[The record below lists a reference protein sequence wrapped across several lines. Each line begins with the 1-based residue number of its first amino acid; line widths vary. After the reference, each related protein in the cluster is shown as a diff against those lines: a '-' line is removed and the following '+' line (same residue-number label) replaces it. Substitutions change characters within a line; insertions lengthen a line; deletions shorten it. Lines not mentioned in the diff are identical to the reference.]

1 MKRLST
7 YLLAAAAII
16 AAGCDNNIPETGTVN
31 SAPVS
36 EVVLDEAL
44 ASGLEIDMGSTYSLP
59 EHISYLPVDATNTAQ
74 YYSSSDKN
82 IATVSEEGVLTGVN
96 EGTCTITVRIG
107 SAESE
112 VMAVI
117 DVTVVEPE
125 YIAITGIAFSQQNP
139 EFDADETIDIYD
151 ILILSSADP
160 AENATEKV
168 NFSSSDEEVAT
179 IDENGIITVKKL
191 GTTDITASAAFSEGV
206 EPATVTVK
214 FYRWVEYERFPGD
227 GNGIT
232 GDPDCGSA
240 REIMG
245 SSQTDWDLMPHNDGG
260 WSVCKFGSVD
270 DSGKEGEYG
279 WKADQDRRNCYRY
292 AMLDNRRL
300 VDRSNNA
307 HLNDL
312 PTATNGTAFCWGRPG
327 GNNNS
332 KETSGIYFV
341 IDMQES
347 LIVNY
352 FRTVHISNNGD
363 DRGVSVTKVSHIY
376 GSNVDPA
383 SASSSD
389 WTEIAQQVSGFYTR
403 SGAGTTDDPYV
414 YPLESAKATFE
425 NNTPYRYIKFV
436 FDKQDH
442 CYGFYANSTDTD
454 ADRTGG
460 TIQIAELYMGA
471 KLYSE

>member
-59 EHISYLPVDATNTAQ
+59 EHISYLPDDATNTAQ
-74 YYSSSDKN
+74 YYSSSDEN

-227 GNGIT
+227 GDGNGDGVNDGT
-232 GDPDCGSA
+232 A
-240 REIMG
+240 RTIM
-245 SSQTDWDLMPHNDGG
+245 TDYDKMPHDDGG
-260 WSVCKFGSVD
+260 WEIEEFGWLETE
-270 DSGKEGEYG
+270 GKTWNAETG
-279 WKADQDRRNCYRY
+279 ARNCYRY
-292 AMLDNRRL
+292 ACLDNRRI
-300 VDRSNNA
+300 VARTGGAGNN
-307 HLNDL
+307 L
-312 PTATNGTAFCWGRPG
+312 PTATNGTAFCWSRPQS
-327 GNNNS
+327 GNTNTNAA
-332 KETSGIYFV
+332 ETDGAYFV
-341 IDMQES
+341 VDMQKS
-347 LIVNY
+347 QIVNY
-352 FRTVHISNNGD
+352 FRLVNISNHEH
-363 DRGVSVTKVSHIY
+363 DRGVFITKVSEIQGTDDLD
-376 GSNVDPA
+376 GSWTTLATDVTGFNTR
-383 SASSSD
+383 SSSD
-389 WTEIAQQVSGFYTR
+389 
-403 SGAGTTDDPYV
+403 GTTYT
-414 YPLESAKATFE
+414 YMLETDKALFTNE
-425 NNTPYRYIKFV
+425 TPYRYIKFI
-436 FDKQDH
+436 FEKQDQ
-442 CYGFYANSTDTD
+442 CYGFYNTDGTTD
-454 ADRTGG
+454 RPGG
-460 TIQIAELYMGA
+460 TMQIAELYMGA